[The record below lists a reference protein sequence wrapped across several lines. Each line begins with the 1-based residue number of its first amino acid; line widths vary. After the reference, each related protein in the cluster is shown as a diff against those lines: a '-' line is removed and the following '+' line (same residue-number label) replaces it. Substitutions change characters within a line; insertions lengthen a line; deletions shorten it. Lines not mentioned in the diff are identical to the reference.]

1 MSGLDDFYFLFNKIT
16 QLSFRNVLFLKID
29 TVLILAKLPQNIY
42 DDLIRESFFWYYVIS
57 DMEDGGEVMSTLGT
71 YN

>member
-16 QLSFRNVLFLKID
+16 QLSKCFIFKID

-42 DDLIRESFFWYYVIS
+42 DDLIRESFFGITLLVTWR
-57 DMEDGGEVMSTLGT
+57 MEARL
-71 YN
+71 

>member
-42 DDLIRESFFWYYVIS
+42 DDLIRESIFDITLLVTWR
-57 DMEDGGEVMSTLGT
+57 MEARL
-71 YN
+71 